1 MTPRDEAQV
10 KQLNAKIE
18 KVNEEIKKL
27 EKVKANL
34 QSQKNTIIQGVY
46 K

>member
-1 MTPRDEAQV
+1 MTARDEAQV

-18 KVNEEIKKL
+18 KVNEEIEKL

>member
-1 MTPRDEAQV
+1 MTARDEAKL
-10 KQLNAKIE
+10 KQLDAKIK
-18 KVNEEIKKL
+18 KVNEEIEKL